1 MNRIFLQAVNIS
13 VTAGYLSLAILL
25 IRKVF
30 TRSPKWLNVILW
42 SLVAIRLMIP
52 FSIESEISL
61 VPSGETFEMNLLDE
75 GNADY
80 YINTGIDI
88 IDEPLNEYMGD
99 KYFEGVTVRYNFK
112 NDLTEF
118 LAKVW
123 IAGIIIMLIYAAV
136 SYVRLKSM
144 LLYATKYEDNI
155 FMSEFVKSPFVLGL
169 ISPKIYIPYDISEKQ
184 MKFVISHEKTHI
196 KRFDHFTKIF
206 AYILLSVYW
215 FNPVLWISYKTFC
228 EDLEMACDEA
238 VIKDLGYSEKQAYS
252 AALLGFGMKRSSF
265 SACPLAFGEVGLKER
280 IKSIMNY
287 KKPTKKIII
296 LSVVLIILFTIF
308 FMTVPPSMGLE
319 DIDVWTENIYENV
332 EYIYAVTPDSEYLL
346 SDEVSVKNAVEAL
359 KKIELNSH
367 EVSQNRSEDRPRDY
381 MIDIG
386 HETICFDETLTH
398 VWLDNSVKPSLTY
411 RIKNPEY
418 VKDTFF
424 SDFFPGAVIGNRL
437 KGEII
442 TDFFDGTV
450 RRFEVRNTLGE
461 YFGIIITPD
470 TILEF
475 SDKGDEFII
484 NDITG
489 GIPWDGISSGAYVS
503 IESAGENDVSYKEM
517 YEWIDASEYYIAK
530 KITVTGFDKNYFL
543 ADGEQKEGCFY
554 TAFLL
559 LRDPAFFHCPLF
571 KSVYEKIHSSCKYAK
586 DYYSRHY
593 KIQIENLRA
602 VHDKIT
608 YACFA
613 DEEFSHYY
621 ADPA

>member
-144 LLYATKYEDNI
+144 LLSATKYEDNI
-155 FMSEFVKSPFVLGL
+155 FMSEFVKSPFVLGI

-184 MKFVISHEKTHI
+184 IKFVISHEKTHI

-287 KKPTKKIII
+287 EKPTKKIII

-319 DIDVWTENIYENV
+319 DIDVWTESMFDNV
-332 EYIYAVTPDSEYLL
+332 EYIHVETPESVYDFTSYAVR
-346 SDEVSVKNAVEAL
+346 DEKTIHEFIKAL
-359 KKIELNSH
+359 QKIEINKH
-367 EVSQNRSEDRPRDY
+367 ELSKSLDEDRPKDRI
-381 MIDIG
+381 IDLGDVKIYFTMDCTG
-386 HETICFDETLTH
+386 
-398 VWLDNSVKPSLTY
+398 VWIDNSVKPTYTY
-411 RIKNPEY
+411 RVKDPEY
-418 VKDTFF
+418 VLRTFF
-424 SDFFPGAVIGNRL
+424 LGYFADISHAEKFNGQL
-437 KGEII
+437 I
-442 TDFFDGTV
+442 TEFGDLNSGSI
-450 RRFEVRNTLGE
+450 RRYEMRNSLGE
-461 YFGIIITPD
+461 YIGIIVD
-470 TILEF
+470 TQKTELEF
-475 SDKGDEFII
+475 DDDTLYEMIYEVAGDEL
-484 NDITG
+484 
-489 GIPWDGISSGAYVS
+489 WDGIYPGEIYITLVPRLSSEDVGA
-503 IESAGENDVSYKEM
+503 G
-517 YEWIDASEYYIAK
+517 YEWLDATEVWYAEKIVVGGLGSE
-530 KITVTGFDKNYFL
+530 YFL
-543 ADGEQKEGCFY
+543 ADGE
-554 TAFLL
+554 
-559 LRDPAFFHCPLF
+559 
-571 KSVYEKIHSSCKYAK
+571 
-586 DYYSRHY
+586 
-593 KIQIENLRA
+593 
-602 VHDKIT
+602 
-608 YACFA
+608 
-613 DEEFSHYY
+613 
-621 ADPA
+621 